1 MLSLQT
7 ARAPHTL
14 TPNILPCT
22 IHHNGPLKI
31 TKRYWNP
38 QPSSDDKQTST
49 AYLRGRKLRGRVVK
63 VPKGYRG
70 YLLQKTEKDATAL
83 ASSVTG
89 QGAERAGLVEDD
101 GDGSECGD
109 EEEDGGEEV
118 KVMEQKAVFDEMI
131 VWGHEVL
138 PDGGDEYVKGVEEWI
153 AFAEAV
159 GGVSHRITDSEE
171 ASSVPV
177 RDRVETSQST

>member
-70 YLLQKTEKDATAL
+70 YLLQKTERDATAL

-89 QGAERAGLVEDD
+89 QGAERAGLVEDN
-101 GDGSECGD
+101 GDGLEGGD
-109 EEEDGGEEV
+109 EEEDEVEEV
-118 KVMEQKAVFDEMI
+118 KMMEQKAVFDEMV

-153 AFAEAV
+153 AFAEAIH
-159 GGVSHRITDSEE
+159 GNHQTADEE
-171 ASSVPV
+171 ASSVSV
-177 RDRVETSQST
+177 RRGVDTLPET